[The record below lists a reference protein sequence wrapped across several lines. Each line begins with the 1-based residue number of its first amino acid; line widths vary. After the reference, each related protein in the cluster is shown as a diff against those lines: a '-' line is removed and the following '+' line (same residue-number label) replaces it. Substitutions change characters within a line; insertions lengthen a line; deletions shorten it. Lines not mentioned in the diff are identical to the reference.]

1 MNSMQDSLIPPI
13 DWIPAL
19 VFIGLSEMVRTILT
33 YDIEKRL
40 GRKLTDW
47 EWQYF
52 LQESNRKFEADS
64 RQEVTRQLQQQVI
77 DRKTIYDFV
86 WKVM

>member
-1 MNSMQDSLIPPI
+1 MNSLQDISIVGM

-19 VFIGLSEMVRTILT
+19 VFIGMSDMLRAFLAFDVE
-33 YDIEKRL
+33 ERL

-52 LQESNRKFEADS
+52 LQESNRKAEADS
-64 RQEVTRQLQQQVI
+64 RQRIVCQWQQQLT
-77 DRKTIYDFV
+77 DRQIIHDFV
-86 WKVM
+86 WG

>member
-1 MNSMQDSLIPPI
+1 MNSLQDNLKAAI

-19 VFIGLSEMVRTILT
+19 VFIGLSDMVKTILAC
-33 YDIEKRL
+33 DVEERL

-64 RQEVTRQLQQQVI
+64 RQEVIRQMHQQLI
-77 DRKTIYDFV
+77 DRKAIHDLV
-86 WKVM
+86 WNKN

>member
-1 MNSMQDSLIPPI
+1 MNSLQNGLNPAI
-13 DWIPAL
+13 DWVPAL
-19 VFIGLSEMVRTILT
+19 VFIGLSEMVRTILAH
-33 YDIEKRL
+33 DIEKRL

-64 RQEVTRQLQQQVI
+64 RQEVIRQLQQQLI
-77 DRKTIYDFV
+77 DRKTICDYI
-86 WKVM
+86 WKGM